1 VLPVDPAP
9 LSADATS
16 ADATTPPLVLTGERT
31 LPGIPDER
39 YWFER
44 HVVAYTLAADHVRA
58 RRLHADHGIDATDA
72 IDQRSDDRRGPTVLD
87 AGCGEGYGLAMLA
100 DAGAGRVIGAD
111 LDAATVAHATRT
123 YADVDARIEVVAAE
137 LMSLPLADDEVDL
150 TVSFQVIEHL
160 HDIPG
165 YLRSL
170 VRVTR
175 PGGGVLI
182 ATPNRLTFT
191 PGSDTPVNPFHTRE
205 FTAAEL
211 EQELTAAGLL
221 VTRVV
226 GVRHG
231 PRLTAVER
239 HLGAPLP
246 ELLAATPAGDWSP
259 ELRHVVHA
267 TRAEDFEVAATD
279 LDTSLDLIAVCR
291 VDDGDPRPLAP
302 LTAARPRAAPPA
314 TPPSPPA
321 TPTAPPATAVDRRP

>member
-1 VLPVDPAP
+1 VSRSGSGALPPTRRLVTVPTLDPTPASP
-9 LSADATS
+9 DAAALSAHAS
-16 ADATTPPLVLTGERT
+16 PPLVLTGERT

-58 RRLHADHGIDATDA
+58 
-72 IDQRSDDRRGPTVLD
+72 QRAAAAGPTVLD

-100 DAGAGRVIGAD
+100 DAGAARVIGAD
-111 LDAATVAHATRT
+111 LDAATVAHARRT
-123 YADVDARIEVVAAE
+123 YAAGDPRIEVVAAE
-137 LMSLPLADDEVDL
+137 LMSLPLAADEVDL

-170 VRVTR
+170 RRVTR
-175 PGGGVLI
+175 PGGEVLL

-211 EQELTAAGLL
+211 AHELTAAGLH
-221 VTRVV
+221 VDRVL

-231 PRLTAVER
+231 PRLTAAER

-246 ELLAATPAGDWSP
+246 DLLGATPAEDWSP
-259 ELRHVVHA
+259 ALRTIVHA
-267 TRAEDFEVAATD
+267 TRAEDFEVADTD
-279 LDTSLDLIAVCR
+279 LDTSLDLVAMCR
-291 VDDGDPRPLAP
+291 VDDGGTRPM
-302 LTAARPRAAPPA
+302 APPA
-314 TPPSPPA
+314 PDAATPPVGPA
-321 TPTAPPATAVDRRP
+321 

>member
-1 VLPVDPAP
+1 VSSLNPAAAA
-9 LSADATS
+9 ADALAS
-16 ADATTPPLVLTGERT
+16 AADATPPLVLTGERT

-44 HVVAYTLAADHVRA
+44 HVVAYALAADHVRA
-58 RRLHADHGIDATDA
+58 HLVRARDDAA
-72 IDQRSDDRRGPTVLD
+72 APVSGAGPTVLD
-87 AGCGEGYGLAMLA
+87 AGCGEGYGLAMLT
-100 DAGAGRVIGAD
+100 DAGASRVIGAD

-123 YADVDARIEVVAAE
+123 YAAADPRIEVVAAE

-170 VRVTR
+170 RRVTR
-175 PGGGVLI
+175 PGGEVLI

-211 EQELTAAGLL
+211 EQELAAAGLT
-221 VTRVV
+221 VTRIV

-231 PRLTAVER
+231 PRLTAAER
-239 HLGAPLP
+239 HLGVPLP
-246 ELLAATPAGDWSP
+246 EVLGATPTEDWPP
-259 ELRHVVHA
+259 ELRDIVHA
-267 TRAEDFEVAATD
+267 TRAEDFEVADTD
-279 LDTSLDLIAVCR
+279 LDTSLDLVAICR
-291 VDDGDPRPLAP
+291 VDEGGTRPE
-302 LTAARPRAAPPA
+302 AAT
-314 TPPSPPA
+314 TPGHGA
-321 TPTAPPATAVDRRP
+321 